1 MRFIFCL
8 LLTLII
14 SSFAMMS
21 VSDAA
26 KPNKKYASLVI
37 HAETGSIISQR
48 YATKSLHPA
57 SLTKMMTML
66 LTFEALDK
74 GKIKKST
81 RIRISSR
88 AASMVPSKLGLK
100 AGSTIRVEDA
110 IKSLA
115 TKSANDVAVALAEHL
130 AGSESRFAVAMTAR
144 ARTIGMKS
152 TRFRNASGL
161 HHPSQVSTAR
171 DMAKLARYILKRY
184 PHHYKYFS
192 TRTFTYQGKT
202 YKNHNKLLK
211 TYPGADGFKT
221 GYINASGFNLVASA
235 NQNGHRLIGV
245 VFGGRSGK
253 TRNAHMEELL
263 NAGFKKVKTAKTIK
277 QSPPPLPPMKPTYG
291 VAQVKTKSIT
301 PDKTESYAS
310 LTALENDRKKKIQRR

>member
-1 MRFIFCL
+1 MRFILCL
-8 LLTLII
+8 VAIVI
-14 SSFAMMS
+14 SSFLMVNFAE
-21 VSDAA
+21 AT
-26 KPNKKYASLVI
+26 PNKKYASLVI
-37 HAETGSIISQR
+37 DADTGSIISQR
-48 YATKSLHPA
+48 YSTKSLHPA

-74 GKIKKST
+74 KRITKNT
-81 RIRISSR
+81 RIYISSR

-100 AGSTIRVEDA
+100 AGSRIRVEDA
-110 IKSLA
+110 LKSLA

-130 AGSESRFAVAMTAR
+130 SGSESKFARAMTAR

-161 HHPSQVSTAR
+161 HHPAQVSTAR

-192 TRTFTYQGKT
+192 TRTFTYNGKT

-221 GYINASGFNLVASA
+221 GYINAAGFNLVASA
-235 NQNGHRLIGV
+235 NQKGHRLIGV

-263 NAGFKKVKTAKTIK
+263 NDGFKKIKSARNIKTNL
-277 QSPPPLPPMKPTYG
+277 PPLPPTKPTYG
-291 VAQVKTKSIT
+291 IAKMKHVTPVKT
-301 PDKTESYAS
+301 ENYAS
-310 LTALENDRKKKIQRR
+310 LSALENKGKKKIQRH